1 MFCLYCAGGSENEGG
16 GDNGSSSDLPEVA
29 DLGAFHPDQ
38 LETLADIQEELERL
52 EAGGNVEVGDVVTMA
67 SMDDDVVDHE
77 VTIIAEQEGEGMS
90 ILPDMED
97 QETILTEEVL
107 TLSDGTFNVDD
118 GLGVSE
124 QIVSETMEI
133 SATSSED
140 IESVRVSSVETYV
153 PISSVQSAV
162 NSVTSLV
169 PVSSESLV
177 IEEPV
182 PTIIEHTMLTES
194 IQVQPHTAQIQTSV
208 PNMKTLKPIVAAN
221 KKPVPSGG
229 LTKNVSI
236 FCLFLLLIF
245 SFVIN

>member
-1 MFCLYCAGGSENEGG
+1 M
-16 GDNGSSSDLPEVA
+16 A
-29 DLGAFHPDQ
+29 DLGVFHPDQ

-107 TLSDGTFNVDD
+107 TLPDGTFNVDD

-140 IESVRVSSVETYV
+140 MESVQVSSVETYV
-153 PISSVQSAV
+153 PISSVQSSV

-169 PVSSESLV
+169 SASSAESLV
-177 IEEPV
+177 VEEPV
-182 PTIIEHTMLTES
+182 STIIDQTLLTES
-194 IQVQPHTAQIQTSV
+194 IQMQPHMAQIQTSV
-208 PNMKTLKPIVAAN
+208 SNMKPLKPIVAST
-221 KKPVPSGG
+221 KKTIPTAGT
-229 LTKNVSI
+229 TKNVSI
-236 FCLFLLLIF
+236 FFNF
-245 SFVIN
+245 